1 MFDSLP
7 EELEIRGKKYKI
19 DTDFRTWIKFQS
31 IFNSD
36 KSDEQKTADLFGFLQ
51 TQGLPFFEE
60 SVKAVLQFFEGG
72 SANQGNKSN
81 KISYDFDID
90 GALIFSAFLTQYAT
104 DLTTDKIHWWKF
116 KAMFSSL
123 DDNHMIS
130 KIMWARTTDI
140 KGMSKETKQYIKKL
154 KETYPLQIKTRPKT
168 AEEHIQ
174 EMKDKVKR
182 AYERTKVG
190 G

>member
-7 EELEIRGKKYKI
+7 EELEIKGEKYKI
-19 DTDFRTWIKFQS
+19 DTDFRVWIKFQS

-36 KSDEQKTADLFGFLQ
+36 KSDEQKTVDLFEFLKV
-51 TQGLPFFEE
+51 QGLPFFEE
-60 SVKAVLQFFEGG
+60 TVQAVLKFFEGG
-72 SANQGNKSN
+72 SSNNNKTSN

-104 DLTTDKIHWWKF
+104 DLTTDRIHWWKF

-130 KIMWARTTDI
+130 KIMWARTADI

-154 KETYPLQIKTRPKT
+154 KEAYPLQKKTRPKT

-174 EMKDKVKR
+174 EMKDKVRR
-182 AYERTKVG
+182 AYERTQR
-190 G
+190 